1 MKYEL
6 DKTMFGDKKC
16 LVDRY
21 QQPRSSNAKFNI
33 KVRAA
38 DLKLMERLAELT
50 GRTRPSLLN
59 DLVENILERELQ
71 KMAEDDKDSA
81 AVLARHVD
89 LVCGV
94 FDCFSGWSAKVFGRN
109 VYGEDDEGNLIY
121 EQDYYWGTFE
131 EGTASPM
138 ANELI
143 RRIRAKKQ

>member
-38 DLKLMERLAELT
+38 DLKLLERLAELT

-81 AVLARHVD
+81 AVLSRHVD

-109 VYGEDDEGNLIY
+109 VYGEDEEGNLIY
-121 EQDYYWGTFE
+121 EQAYYWGTFDE
-131 EGTASPM
+131 STASPM

>member
-89 LVCGV
+89 LVCRV